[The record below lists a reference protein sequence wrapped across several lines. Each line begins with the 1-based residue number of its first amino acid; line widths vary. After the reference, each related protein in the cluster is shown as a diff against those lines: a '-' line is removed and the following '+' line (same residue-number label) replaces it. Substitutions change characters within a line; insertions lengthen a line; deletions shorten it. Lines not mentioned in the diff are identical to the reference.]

1 VIVAS
6 EVFGRAEME
15 SVLGKVIETVERK
28 LYDPRLNGVN
38 WRAVAQE
45 RKPAILASKD
55 AEEFE
60 SKINELIK
68 ELRVS
73 HAGFYH
79 ESKPRAAGKI
89 AISATLFR
97 LEGNPARWVFQDVHP
112 GGAAHRGGIQP
123 GDIVHRVADKDIAPP
138 EMPLFPLGENTAVEI
153 EKRDGS
159 RRRVLVEVPKSKT
172 KERPLIELQ
181 PVSFTKIDDAIG
193 WLKVC
198 MFPGAIGIDLAHD
211 IDNAVRT
218 LDCGRLIIDLRGN
231 TGGGIGCLR
240 LMSYLTPGRVPVGYS
255 LTRRRAENSFRREAL
270 PVFSRIPDRKIG
282 LLPLV
287 LRFALRD
294 QSVCVATE
302 SLGAQRFHGRTVLL
316 VNEHSASSSEMVAA
330 FAAEH
335 KLATL
340 VGTKTAGRLLAG
352 HSVRVGHGYRVA
364 LPVAAYYTWEGKLL
378 EGAGVKPDIEENFS
392 VSAIREGKDVQLQ
405 TALRVVR
412 EL

>member
-1 VIVAS
+1 VAS
-6 EVFGRAEME
+6 DVFGRAEMD
-15 SVLGKVIETVERK
+15 SVLGKVVETIERR

-38 WRAVAQE
+38 WRAVAEE
-45 RKPAILASKD
+45 RKPDILASKGT
-55 AEEFE
+55 EEFE
-60 SKINELIK
+60 SRVNELIK

-97 LEGNPARWVFQDVHP
+97 LEGNTARWVFQDVHP
-112 GGAAHRGGIQP
+112 GGAAHRAGILP
-123 GDIVHRVADKDIAPP
+123 GDIVLRVADKEIAPP
-138 EMPLFPLGENTAVEI
+138 DMPLFPLGEMTAVEV
-153 EKRDGS
+153 EARDGS
-159 RRRVLVEVPKSKT
+159 HRRVTVEVPRSKT
-172 KERPLIELQ
+172 KKRPLIELQ
-181 PVSFTKIDDAIG
+181 PVSFTKLDGDVG

-211 IDNAVRT
+211 IDKAIRE
-218 LDCGRLIIDLRGN
+218 LDCSRLIIDLRGN

-240 LMSYLTPGRVPVGYS
+240 LMSYLTPGRIPVGYS
-255 LTRRRAENSFRREAL
+255 LTRRRAENSFRREEL

-294 QSVCVATE
+294 QSVCIATE
-302 SLGAQRFHGRTVLL
+302 SLGAQPFHGKTVLL

-330 FAAEH
+330 FVAEH
-335 KLATL
+335 RLATI

-378 EGAGVKPDIEENFS
+378 EGVGVKPDVEENFS
-392 VSAIREGKDVQLQ
+392 VPAIREGKDVQLQ
-405 TALRVVR
+405 TALGAVR
-412 EL
+412 GL